1 MVFDIDAESLYTV
14 PKEGGGAWMRGKW
27 LWVVLA
33 LCLLPGFSHAQEKR
47 SASFF
52 GTFDTI
58 VTLVA
63 YTDTQ
68 EEFDHCL
75 SIVQDEMT
83 RLNRVF
89 DAYHTYDGI
98 SNLCLVNQQA
108 GQEEVSAEKE
118 LIALLLRVREW
129 RSLYSTAVNPA
140 MGQVLSLWHEARE
153 AKALPDAS
161 ALREASSHCGYEDL
175 LIDERAGTIAF
186 ADSQLKLDVGA
197 VAKGYAAQLTAE
209 KLRENGYD
217 SFILNAGGNVVC
229 GSAADGRDCWNI
241 AVEAAD
247 GVSTLGIVG
256 VSNLAVVTSGDYQR
270 YFTLNGTRYH
280 HLIDPVTLYP
290 ARYMHAVTILH
301 ADSGLADFLSTA
313 AFLCPYEESRAL
325 IDSIP
330 GAEACWT
337 LMDGQVK
344 MTDGFQKLLLQ

>member
-1 MVFDIDAESLYTV
+1 MKS
-14 PKEGGGAWMRGKW
+14 KW
-27 LWVVLA
+27 LCVVLA
-33 LCLLPGFSHAQEKR
+33 LCLLPSFSLAQEKR

-58 VTLVA
+58 VTLVT

-68 EEFDHCL
+68 AEFDRCL
-75 SIVQDEMT
+75 SIAQGEMT
-83 RLNRVF
+83 RLHQIF
-89 DAYHTYDGI
+89 DAYHTYEGI
-98 SNLCLVNQQA
+98 NNLCWVNQQA
-108 GQEEVSAEKE
+108 GQGPTAAEPE
-118 LIALLLRVREW
+118 LIALLLRVKEW

-161 ALREASSHCGYEDL
+161 ALLDASRHSDFEDL
-175 LIDERAGTIAF
+175 LMDESAGTITF

-197 VAKGYAAQLTAE
+197 VAKGYAAQLTAD

-229 GSAADGRDCWNI
+229 GNPADGRECWNI
-241 AVEAAD
+241 AVESAD

-256 VSNLAVVTSGDYQR
+256 VSHLAVVTSGDYQR
-270 YFTLNGTRYH
+270 YFTVDGTRYH
-280 HLIDPVTLYP
+280 HLIDPVTLSP
-290 ARYMHAVTILH
+290 AQYMHAVTVLH

-325 IDSIP
+325 IASVP

-337 LMDGQVK
+337 LRDGQVE
-344 MTDGFQKLLLQ
+344 MTDGFEALLLQ

>member
-1 MVFDIDAESLYTV
+1 MKS
-14 PKEGGGAWMRGKW
+14 KW
-27 LWVVLA
+27 LCVVLA
-33 LCLLPGFSHAQEKR
+33 LCLLPSFSLAQEKR

-68 EEFDHCL
+68 AEFDRCL
-75 SIVQDEMT
+75 SIAQGEMT
-83 RLNRVF
+83 RLHQIF

-98 SNLCLVNQQA
+98 NNLCRVNQQA
-108 GQEEVSAEKE
+108 GQGPTAAEPE
-118 LIALLLRVREW
+118 LIALLLRVKEW

-153 AKALPDAS
+153 AKALPDPS
-161 ALREASSHCGYEDL
+161 ALLEASRHSDFEDL
-175 LIDERAGTIAF
+175 LMDESAGTITF

-197 VAKGYAAQLTAE
+197 VAKGYAAQLTAD

-229 GSAADGRDCWNI
+229 GTPAVGRYCWNI

-256 VSNLAVVTSGDYQR
+256 VSHLAVVTSGDYQR
-270 YFTLNGTRYH
+270 YFTVDGTRYH
-280 HLIDPVTLYP
+280 HLIDPVTLSP
-290 ARYMHAVTILH
+290 AQYMHAVTVLH
-301 ADSGLADFLSTA
+301 ADSGLADYLSTA

-325 IDSIP
+325 IASVP

-337 LMDGQVK
+337 LMDGQVE
-344 MTDGFQKLLLQ
+344 MTDGFEALLLQ